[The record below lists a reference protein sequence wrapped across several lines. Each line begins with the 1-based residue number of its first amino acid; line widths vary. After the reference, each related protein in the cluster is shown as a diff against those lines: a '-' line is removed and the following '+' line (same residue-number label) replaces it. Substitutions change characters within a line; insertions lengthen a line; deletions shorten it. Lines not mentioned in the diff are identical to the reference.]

1 MTSLPCQ
8 DKFQPHIGNLY
19 LFDFR
24 HHSLTVLLK
33 EDCSAKKCTSNLRAF
48 YDIFFRS
55 PFPHSPEQSS
65 QIHIYFKACI
75 ILSTDRG
82 LHNCISL
89 FAVAN
94 YKRSEKMQSLEGG
107 AGRQKHQQYRAACA
121 LLAGYTF
128 QLDATQ

>member
-1 MTSLPCQ
+1 M
-8 DKFQPHIGNLY
+8 
-19 LFDFR
+19 
-24 HHSLTVLLK
+24 
-33 EDCSAKKCTSNLRAF
+33 SNLGAF
-48 YDIFFRS
+48 YDIFLKPFS
-55 PFPHSPEQSS
+55 PQSRNTQSS